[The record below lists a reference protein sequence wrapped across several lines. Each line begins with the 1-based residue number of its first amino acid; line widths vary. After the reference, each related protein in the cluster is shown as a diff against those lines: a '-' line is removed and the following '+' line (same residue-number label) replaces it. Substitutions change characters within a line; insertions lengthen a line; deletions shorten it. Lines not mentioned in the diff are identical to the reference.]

1 MVRSTHA
8 YLFDGEKRNSD
19 QLRRLRQ
26 HVEPSWILT
35 TASSSSLALVCYKN
49 KTRTISRYHGKF
61 LHVWLRR
68 YKIQGQEL
76 GTRIARPFQSEIKI
90 ICTHYYL

>member
-8 YLFDGEKRNSD
+8 YLFDGEKRNND

-35 TASSSSLALVCYKN
+35 TASSSSLALVCHKN
-49 KTRTISRYHGKF
+49 KTRTISRYLFVKNAITGNSCMF
-61 LHVWLRR
+61 
-68 YKIQGQEL
+68 G
-76 GTRIARPFQSEIKI
+76 
-90 ICTHYYL
+90 

>member
-8 YLFDGEKRNSD
+8 YLFDGEKRNND

-49 KTRTISRYHGKF
+49 KNTNNITLFVRKKRNHRKF
-61 LHVWLRR
+61 LYVWLRR
-68 YKIQGQEL
+68 
-76 GTRIARPFQSEIKI
+76 
-90 ICTHYYL
+90 